1 MTQLSTKPYLVRAIY
16 DWCCDS
22 GLTPYLAVKVDSKT
36 RVPMAFVKDGEIV
49 ISLGVDAVKDLHLG
63 SDYISCDA
71 RFGGVAHA
79 VIVPLDAVAGI
90 FAKESGQ
97 GLVFPTGESAPVVA
111 SGEARDINS
120 PKPDSPSPTRPKPS
134 KPHLRIV
141 K

>member
-22 GLTPYLAVKVDSKT
+22 GLTPYLAVKVNSNT
-36 RVPMAFVKDGEIV
+36 RVPLSFVKDGEIV

-63 SDYISCDA
+63 SDYISCEA

-79 VIVPLDAVAGI
+79 VTVPLDAVAGI

-97 GLVFPTGESAPVVA
+97 GLVFPVGESTPVTVVNPP
-111 SGEARDINS
+111 SS
-120 PKPDSPSPTRPKPS
+120 PGQPDPTRPQPT